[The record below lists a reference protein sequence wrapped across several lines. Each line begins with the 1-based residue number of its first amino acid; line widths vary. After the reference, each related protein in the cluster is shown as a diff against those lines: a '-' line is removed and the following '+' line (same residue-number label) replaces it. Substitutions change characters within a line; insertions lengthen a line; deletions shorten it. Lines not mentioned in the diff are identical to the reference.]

1 MARAA
6 VPRESVVLR
15 KWPTVAYRIIWKAI
29 RARKR
34 IIFSYDDRPRQAC
47 PHILGYKASGDEA
60 VFVFQVG
67 GKSSKPLAPEGD
79 WRCFDLDRMADIQLR
94 DGPWRGGTRHRKAQ
108 TCVRFVDIDVNVEET
123 LTRRQPLAFGSPALR
138 PPRQPGE

>member
-1 MARAA
+1 
-6 VPRESVVLR
+6 
-15 KWPTVAYRIIWKAI
+15 VAYRIIWKAI

-34 IIFSYDDRPRQAC
+34 IIFSYDDRPREAC
-47 PHILGYKASGDEA
+47 PHIPGYKASGDEA

-67 GKSSKPLAPEGD
+67 GESSKPLAPEGD

-94 DGPWRGGTRHRKAQ
+94 DGRWRGGTRHRKAQ
-108 TCVRFVDIDVNVEET
+108 TCVRFVDVDVNVEET

>member
-6 VPRESVVLR
+6 ESVVLR
-15 KWPTVAYRIIWKAI
+15 KRPTAAYRIIWKAI
-29 RARKR
+29 RAHKR
-34 IIFSYDDRPRQAC
+34 IIFNYSDQPREAC
-47 PHILGYKASGDEA
+47 PHILGYKASGNEA

-67 GKSSKPLAPEGD
+67 GESSKPLSPEGD

-94 DGPWRGGTRHRKAQ
+94 DGSWRSGTRHRKAQ
-108 TCVRFVDIDVNVEET
+108 TCIQFVDIDANVQET

>member
-15 KWPTVAYRIIWKAI
+15 KRPTVAYRIIWKAI

-34 IIFSYDDRPRQAC
+34 IIFSYDDRPREAC
-47 PHILGYKASGDEA
+47 PHIPGYKASGDEA

-67 GKSSKPLAPEGD
+67 GESSKPLAPEG
-79 WRCFDLDRMADIQLR
+79 
-94 DGPWRGGTRHRKAQ
+94 
-108 TCVRFVDIDVNVEET
+108 VDVNVRET

>member
-15 KWPTVAYRIIWKAI
+15 KRPTVAYRIIWKAI
-29 RARKR
+29 RAHKR
-34 IIFSYDDRPRQAC
+34 IIFNYDDRPREAC

-67 GKSSKPLAPEGD
+67 GESSKPLSPEGD

-94 DGPWRGGTRHRKAQ
+94 DGPWRSGSRHRKAQ
-108 TCVRFVDIDVNVEET
+108 TCIQFVDIDANVQET